1 MRYVKL
7 EMRFEMKT
15 KINHIGRD
23 EENQNLNKG
32 IYALIFINRMIF
44 FILFSFLL
52 ITFSIISL
60 FLKSIPNPTM
70 TYEMNF
76 YSILCSIG
84 NVA

>member
-32 IYALIFINRMIF
+32 YICFDF
-44 FILFSFLL
+44 H
-52 ITFSIISL
+52 
-60 FLKSIPNPTM
+60 
-70 TYEMNF
+70 
-76 YSILCSIG
+76 
-84 NVA
+84 